1 MHRAKPGT
9 LLLDAESHRHCLTRE
24 RPGCA
29 IAALHN
35 RSSLSPTAAATMTHF
50 LASRFAFFYMRRDR
64 TQKETDA
71 QGYQNAVQ
79 KIGSFDSVEGF
90 FGIYD
95 HLVKCHSLTSDT
107 HVTDYHLFREGISP
121 TWEDAE
127 NRSGGKWIVR
137 LRKVEGLA
145 SLYWEDLIMALVG
158 EQFGDVGC
166 QVCGVVVS
174 VRQHEDILSVWTQDA
189 KDDDAI
195 AKIRDLIKKH
205 LDLPTFVTL
214 DYKRHQYQQSG
225 RAWGNKAQQRPVRGP
240 PRRAPREAEH
250 APPPAERDWG
260 ALRRK

>member
-1 MHRAKPGT
+1 
-9 LLLDAESHRHCLTRE
+9 
-24 RPGCA
+24 
-29 IAALHN
+29 
-35 RSSLSPTAAATMTHF
+35 MTHF
-50 LASRFAFFYMRRDR
+50 LNSRFAFFYLRRDR
-64 TQKETDA
+64 SQKETDA

-95 HLVKCHSLTSDT
+95 HLVKPHSLTSES

-121 TWEDAE
+121 TWEDPK
-127 NRSGGKWIVR
+127 NRNGGKWIVR

-158 EQFGDVGC
+158 EQFGDVGV

-174 VRQHEDILSVWTQDA
+174 VRQHEDILSVWTQDS

-195 AKIRDLIKKH
+195 AKIRDAIKSN
-205 LDLPTFVTL
+205 LELPPFVTI
-214 DYKRHQYQQSG
+214 DYKRHAFHGGQG
-225 RAWGNKAQQRPVRGP
+225 RAWGGRKQQGDRPHHRRQDRGP
-240 PRRAPREAEH
+240 RQHHREEAP
-250 APPPAERDWG
+250 PPPAERDWG

>member
-1 MHRAKPGT
+1 
-9 LLLDAESHRHCLTRE
+9 
-24 RPGCA
+24 
-29 IAALHN
+29 
-35 RSSLSPTAAATMTHF
+35 MTHF
-50 LASRFAFFYMRRDR
+50 LNSRFAFFYLRRDR
-64 TQKETDA
+64 SQKETDA

-95 HLVKCHSLTSDT
+95 HLVKPHSLTSES

-121 TWEDAE
+121 TWEDPK
-127 NRSGGKWIVR
+127 NRNGGKWIVR

-158 EQFGDVGC
+158 EQFGDVGV

-174 VRQHEDILSVWTQDA
+174 VRQHEDILSVWTQDS

-195 AKIRDLIKKH
+195 AKIRDAIKGN
-205 LDLPTFVTL
+205 LDLPPFVTI
-214 DYKRHQYQQSG
+214 DYKRHAFHGGQG
-225 RAWGNKAQQRPVRGP
+225 RAWGGRKQQGDRPHHRRQDRGP
-240 PRRAPREAEH
+240 RQHHREEAP
-250 APPPAERDWG
+250 PPPAERDWG

>member
-1 MHRAKPGT
+1 
-9 LLLDAESHRHCLTRE
+9 
-24 RPGCA
+24 
-29 IAALHN
+29 
-35 RSSLSPTAAATMTHF
+35 MTHF
-50 LASRFAFFYMRRDR
+50 LNSRFAFFYLRRDR
-64 TQKETDA
+64 SQKETDA

-95 HLVKCHSLTSDT
+95 HLVKPHSLTSES

-121 TWEDAE
+121 TWEDPK
-127 NRSGGKWIVR
+127 NRNGGKWIVR

-158 EQFGDVGC
+158 EQFGDVGV

-174 VRQHEDILSVWTQDA
+174 VRQHEDILSVWTQDS

-195 AKIRDLIKKH
+195 AKIRDAIKGN
-205 LDLPTFVTL
+205 LDLPPFVTI
-214 DYKRHQYQQSG
+214 DYKRHAFHGGQG
-225 RAWGNKAQQRPVRGP
+225 RAWGGRKQQGDRPHHRRQDRGP
-240 PRRAPREAEH
+240 RQHHREE
-250 APPPAERDWG
+250 APPLPAERDWG

>member
-1 MHRAKPGT
+1 
-9 LLLDAESHRHCLTRE
+9 
-24 RPGCA
+24 
-29 IAALHN
+29 
-35 RSSLSPTAAATMTHF
+35 MTHF
-50 LASRFAFFYMRRDR
+50 LNSRFAFFYLRRDR
-64 TQKETDA
+64 SQKETDA

-95 HLVKCHSLTSDT
+95 HLVKPHSLTSET

-121 TWEDAE
+121 TWEDPK
-127 NRSGGKWIVR
+127 NRNGGKWIVR

-158 EQFGDVGC
+158 EQFGDVGV

-174 VRQHEDILSVWTQDA
+174 VRQHEDILSVWTQDS

-195 AKIRDLIKKH
+195 AKIRDAIKTN
-205 LDLPTFVTL
+205 LELPPFVTI
-214 DYKRHQYQQSG
+214 DYKRHAFHGGQG
-225 RAWGNKAQQRPVRGP
+225 RAWGGRKQQGDRPHHRRQDRGP
-240 PRRAPREAEH
+240 RQHHREEAP
-250 APPPAERDWG
+250 PPPAERDWG

>member
-1 MHRAKPGT
+1 
-9 LLLDAESHRHCLTRE
+9 
-24 RPGCA
+24 
-29 IAALHN
+29 
-35 RSSLSPTAAATMTHF
+35 MTHF
-50 LASRFAFFYMRRDR
+50 LNSRFAFFYLRRDR
-64 TQKETDA
+64 SQKETDA

-95 HLVKCHSLTSDT
+95 HLVKPHSLTSES

-121 TWEDAE
+121 TWEDPK
-127 NRSGGKWIVR
+127 NRNGGKWIVR

-158 EQFGDVGC
+158 EQFGDVGV

-174 VRQHEDILSVWTQDA
+174 VRQHEDILSVWTQDS

-195 AKIRDLIKKH
+195 AKIRDAIKSN
-205 LDLPTFVTL
+205 LDLPPFVTI
-214 DYKRHQYQQSG
+214 DYKRHAFHGGQG
-225 RAWGNKAQQRPVRGP
+225 RAWGGRKQQGDRPHHRRQDRGP
-240 PRRAPREAEH
+240 RQHHREEAP
-250 APPPAERDWG
+250 PPPAERDWG

>member
-1 MHRAKPGT
+1 MKP
-9 LLLDAESHRHCLTRE
+9 
-24 RPGCA
+24 
-29 IAALHN
+29 
-35 RSSLSPTAAATMTHF
+35 
-50 LASRFAFFYMRRDR
+50 
-64 TQKETDA
+64 
-71 QGYQNAVQ
+71 
-79 KIGSFDSVEGF
+79 
-90 FGIYD
+90 
-95 HLVKCHSLTSDT
+95 HSLTSET

-121 TWEDAE
+121 TWEDAK
-127 NRSGGKWIVR
+127 NRNGGKWIVR

-174 VRQHEDILSVWTQDA
+174 VRQHEDILSVWTQDS

-195 AKIRDLIKKH
+195 AKIRDAIKTN

-214 DYKRHQYQQSG
+214 DYKRHAFHGGQG
-225 RAWGNKAQQRPVRGP
+225 RAWGGKRNQGHGDRPHRGHRNDRGP
-240 PRRAPREAEH
+240 RQHHRDDAP

>member
-1 MHRAKPGT
+1 
-9 LLLDAESHRHCLTRE
+9 
-24 RPGCA
+24 
-29 IAALHN
+29 
-35 RSSLSPTAAATMTHF
+35 MTHF
-50 LASRFAFFYMRRDR
+50 LNSRFAFFYLRRDR
-64 TQKETDA
+64 SQKETDA

-95 HLVKCHSLTSDT
+95 HLVKPHSLTSET

-121 TWEDAE
+121 TWEDAK
-127 NRSGGKWIVR
+127 NRNGGKWIVR

-158 EQFGDVGC
+158 EQFGDVGV

-174 VRQHEDILSVWTQDA
+174 VRQHEDILSVWTQDS

-195 AKIRDLIKKH
+195 AKIRDAIKAN
-205 LDLPTFVTL
+205 LDLPPFVTI
-214 DYKRHQYQQSG
+214 DYKRHAFHGGQG
-225 RAWGNKAQQRPVRGP
+225 RAWGGRKQQGDRPHHRRQDRGP
-240 PRRAPREAEH
+240 RQHHREEAP
-250 APPPAERDWG
+250 PPPAERDWG

>member
-1 MHRAKPGT
+1 
-9 LLLDAESHRHCLTRE
+9 
-24 RPGCA
+24 
-29 IAALHN
+29 
-35 RSSLSPTAAATMTHF
+35 MTHF
-50 LASRFAFFYMRRDR
+50 LNSRFAFFYLRRDR
-64 TQKETDA
+64 SQKETDA

-95 HLVKCHSLTSDT
+95 HLVKPHSLTSES

-121 TWEDAE
+121 TWEDPK
-127 NRSGGKWIVR
+127 NRNGGKWIVR

-174 VRQHEDILSVWTQDA
+174 VRQHEDILSVWTQDS

-195 AKIRDLIKKH
+195 AKIRDAIKTN

-214 DYKRHQYQQSG
+214 DYKRHAFHGGQG
-225 RAWGNKAQQRPVRGP
+225 RAWGGRKNQHGQDRPHRGHRNDRGP
-240 PRRAPREAEH
+240 RQHHRDDAP

>member
-1 MHRAKPGT
+1 
-9 LLLDAESHRHCLTRE
+9 
-24 RPGCA
+24 
-29 IAALHN
+29 
-35 RSSLSPTAAATMTHF
+35 MTHF
-50 LASRFAFFYMRRDR
+50 LNSRFAFFYLRRDR
-64 TQKETDA
+64 SQKETDA

-95 HLVKCHSLTSDT
+95 HLVKPHSLTSET

-121 TWEDAE
+121 TWEDAK
-127 NRSGGKWIVR
+127 NRNGGKWIVR

-174 VRQHEDILSVWTQDA
+174 VRQHEDILSVWTQDS

-195 AKIRDLIKKH
+195 AKIRDAIKTN

-214 DYKRHQYQQSG
+214 DYKRHAFHGGQG
-225 RAWGNKAQQRPVRGP
+225 RAWGGRGKNQGHGDRPHHRRNDRGP
-240 PRRAPREAEH
+240 RQHHRDDAP

>member
-1 MHRAKPGT
+1 
-9 LLLDAESHRHCLTRE
+9 
-24 RPGCA
+24 
-29 IAALHN
+29 
-35 RSSLSPTAAATMTHF
+35 MTHF
-50 LASRFAFFYMRRDR
+50 LNSRFAFFYLRRDR
-64 TQKETDA
+64 SQKETDA

-95 HLVKCHSLTSDT
+95 HLVKPHSLTSET

-121 TWEDAE
+121 TWEDPK
-127 NRSGGKWIVR
+127 NRNGGKWIVR

-158 EQFGDVGC
+158 EQFGDVGV

-174 VRQHEDILSVWTQDA
+174 VRQHEDILSVWTQDS

-195 AKIRDLIKKH
+195 AKIRDAIKSN
-205 LDLPTFVTL
+205 LDLPPFVTI
-214 DYKRHQYQQSG
+214 DYKRHAFHGNQG
-225 RAWGNKAQQRPVRGP
+225 RAWGGRKQQGDRPHHRRQDRGP
-240 PRRAPREAEH
+240 RQHHREEAP
-250 APPPAERDWG
+250 PPPAERDWG

>member
-1 MHRAKPGT
+1 
-9 LLLDAESHRHCLTRE
+9 
-24 RPGCA
+24 
-29 IAALHN
+29 
-35 RSSLSPTAAATMTHF
+35 MTHF
-50 LASRFAFFYMRRDR
+50 LNSRFAFFYLRRDR
-64 TQKETDA
+64 SQKETDA

-95 HLVKCHSLTSDT
+95 HLVKPHSLTSES

-121 TWEDAE
+121 TWEDPK
-127 NRSGGKWIVR
+127 NRNGGKWIVR

-158 EQFGDVGC
+158 EQFGDVGV

-174 VRQHEDILSVWTQDA
+174 VRQHEDILSVWTQDS

-195 AKIRDLIKKH
+195 AKIRDAIKTN
-205 LDLPTFVTL
+205 LDLPPFVTI
-214 DYKRHQYQQSG
+214 DYKRHAFHGNQG
-225 RAWGNKAQQRPVRGP
+225 RAWGGRKQQGDRPHHRRQDRGP
-240 PRRAPREAEH
+240 RQHHREEAP
-250 APPPAERDWG
+250 PPPAERDWG